1 MTSQD
6 RIFLLELV
14 YSTDISIICIRNSIN
29 INSIFEVFLL
39 HVTNLFRAEIGK
51 FDFFMWKN
59 ANLLTF
65 KGSLGRAVPPRP
77 SNLDP
82 I

>member
-14 YSTDISIICIRNSIN
+14 YSTDNST
-29 INSIFEVFLL
+29 FEVFLL

-59 ANLLTF
+59 ANLVTF

-82 I
+82 V